1 MQSGQSKGHEE
12 VGTARGR
19 GSAGSAGKGYYRCDR
34 CQALSLLP
42 SYQLSA
48 LHHRQPTS
56 RRRCCCICWLKIF
69 GSRCSSQAMVT
80 LLRYP
85 ANTELAKLL
94 INLIYF
100 NVIMYIISSIKS
112 CLKEKIKKKT
122 NMQYNLI
129 LGINKNLIFRLHNYI
144 Q

>member
-1 MQSGQSKGHEE
+1 
-12 VGTARGR
+12 
-19 GSAGSAGKGYYRCDR
+19 
-34 CQALSLLP
+34 
-42 SYQLSA
+42 
-48 LHHRQPTS
+48 
-56 RRRCCCICWLKIF
+56 
-69 GSRCSSQAMVT
+69 MVT